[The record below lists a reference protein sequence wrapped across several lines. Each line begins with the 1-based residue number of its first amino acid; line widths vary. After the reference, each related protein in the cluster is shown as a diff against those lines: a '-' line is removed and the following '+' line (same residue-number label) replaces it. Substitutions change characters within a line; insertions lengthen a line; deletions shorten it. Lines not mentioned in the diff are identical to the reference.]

1 MLSVFPL
8 SILFKKSSLRCRII
22 YAFKSYFYHFIFLI
36 IKTKKTFIIMQEKLL
51 VFAFLLE
58 ADFLHFKLKGNLQGK

>member
-8 SILFKKSSLRCRII
+8 SILLKKSSLRCRVI
-22 YAFKSYFYHFIFLI
+22 YAFKSYFYHFFLI
-36 IKTKKTFIIMQEKLL
+36 IKTKKTFIVMQEKLL